1 MRAGDSTG
9 PPGPA
14 PWVVTAGILV
24 LCLIWGSTWL
34 VIREGLADLP
44 PLTSCAVRFVVA
56 GAVMIL
62 IAPRIARAE
71 GGEAPNRRL
80 VLVYGLLTLAIPYG
94 VIYQVETV
102 LPSGLVSVLWS
113 VYPLILAGCAHV
125 SLPEERLAPRQ
136 WLGLLVGLL
145 GVALLFLTEVVSVGP
160 AALPAAFLLLVSPT
174 VSAVGNILIKRDA
187 GRTSSALLNR
197 DGTMLGAL
205 CVLGLALVLEHDAE
219 SRWSPAA
226 LASVLYL
233 ALVGSVLAFSIY
245 FWLLRFAP
253 ATRMSLLVYGIPL
266 VAITLGV
273 TLGEESV
280 GANTWLGMA
289 AILSGVFLV
298 LRSEKREAPA

>member
-1 MRAGDSTG
+1 MDSTAR
-9 PPGPA
+9 PGPA
-14 PWVVTAGILV
+14 PWVVTAGILI

-56 GAVMIL
+56 GGVMIL

-71 GGEAPNRRL
+71 GGAVPNKKL
-80 VLVYGLLTLAIPYG
+80 VLVYGVLTLAIPYG

-113 VYPLILAGCAHV
+113 VYPLVLACCAHV
-125 SLPEERLAPRQ
+125 SLPEERLGPRQ
-136 WLGLLVGLL
+136 WLGLFVGFL
-145 GVALLFLTEVVSVGP
+145 GVALLFLTEVASVGP
-160 AALPAAFLLLVSPT
+160 AALPAACLLLVSPAL
-174 VSAVGNILIKRDA
+174 SAVGNTLIKRDA

-205 CVLGLALVLEHDAE
+205 LVLGLALVLEHDAE
-219 SRWSPAA
+219 SRWSRAA
-226 LASVLYL
+226 VGSVLYL

-245 FWLLRFAP
+245 FWLLRYSA
-253 ATRMSLLVYGIPL
+253 ATRMSLLVYGVPL

-273 TLGEESV
+273 TLGDESV
-280 GANTWLGMA
+280 GVTTWFGMA
-289 AILSGVFLV
+289 AILGGVFLV
-298 LRSEKREAPA
+298 IRPEKREVPT

>member
-1 MRAGDSTG
+1 
-9 PPGPA
+9 
-14 PWVVTAGILV
+14 VVTAGILV